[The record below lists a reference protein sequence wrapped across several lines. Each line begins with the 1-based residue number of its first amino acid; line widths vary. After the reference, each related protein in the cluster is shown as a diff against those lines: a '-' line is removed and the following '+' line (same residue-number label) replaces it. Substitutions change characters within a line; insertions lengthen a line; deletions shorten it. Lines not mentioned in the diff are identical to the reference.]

1 MTICYRH
8 TVFSVSSSPTRR
20 AEWFWMAVYFLNPK
34 PTSEFALGRSLDNH
48 PVPVHLRPALLTLLT
63 SVLYR
68 IPPYSLVLSHD
79 ANRSSSQPLPL
90 LFGLISAPLGHL
102 QGAFTLGC
110 QSGHQEL
117 CIDSSRESESG
128 RIAHLSPSAAGGTN
142 ECGSTGRRN
151 KKKTFL

>member
-1 MTICYRH
+1 
-8 TVFSVSSSPTRR
+8 
-20 AEWFWMAVYFLNPK
+20 MAAYFLNPK
-34 PTSEFALGRSLDNH
+34 PTSEFALRRSLDNH
-48 PVPVHLRPALLTLLT
+48 PAPVHLRPALLTLLT

-79 ANRSSSQPLPL
+79 ANRSSSQPPPL

-117 CIDSSRESESG
+117 CIDSSRERESG
-128 RIAHLSPSAAGGTN
+128 RMPH
-142 ECGSTGRRN
+142 RRFKPFN
-151 KKKTFL
+151 SWRYTQMWQYRQEKQKENIPVTPICSGQSIQEQNNYSLIS